1 MKVTLEQTQK
11 LLISGK
17 DHRFDSL
24 ALSMLV
30 TNLRNFHSR
39 SPSEFTLEN
48 CTDMI
53 NSFFDKFKLNKKMN
67 GDFEIIASL

>member
-11 LLISGK
+11 LISGK
-17 DHRFDSL
+17 EHRFGSL

-30 TNLRNFHSR
+30 TNLRNFHLR
-39 SPSEFTLEN
+39 APAEVTLEH

-53 NSFFDKFKLNKKMN
+53 NSFFEKFQLNKKMN
-67 GDFEIIASL
+67 EDFEIIANL